1 MEIDHYYTQRDIIS
15 SPQHTVSAPPT
26 RARGSVTAPDATS
39 MRKPS
44 IIYCELLGSDDEAE
58 EGNGEDDH
66 AQRFDS
72 LDLSPHNMTIPIP
85 KLRKIVGTRR
95 VVSAQNAKMMRG
107 QVLAMWKAGGLDPAC
122 HADTSSPTSVF
133 QSITAAPSL
142 TGTSFEELR
151 AECYAQSKIA
161 TGGPPPPAIPISV
174 NALGTCQPARSIPP
188 TFQPRLVPDKTHAAT
203 YPNDVEMSNA

>member
-15 SPQHTVSAPPT
+15 SPQHTVSAPST
-26 RARGSVTAPDATS
+26 RARRSVTAPDA
-39 MRKPS
+39 MRKPR

-58 EGNGEDDH
+58 EGDGEDDH
-66 AQRFDS
+66 PQRSDS
-72 LDLSPHNMTIPIP
+72 LDLDPHDMTIPIP
-85 KLRKIVGTRR
+85 KPRKIAGTRR
-95 VVSAQNAKMMRG
+95 VVSAQNAKMGRG
-107 QVLAMWKAGGLDPAC
+107 QVLMWKAGGLDPAC
-122 HADTSSPTSVF
+122 HADTSSPIPVF

-161 TGGPPPPAIPISV
+161 TGGPPPPAIPISI